1 MARLCVEGWAPEYG
15 AAVEPDDA
23 LAPAEGAVEVDV
35 EGRPWE
41 PIPGRDDGVPVVAF
55 VDGVRR
61 IDARLVLDDPARGPI
76 PGICASFGV
85 GSVLWHRE
93 ERRAEVV
100 DPAVERLALLLHG
113 RTAALP
119 HPGHGLAYRAEA
131 VEGDDPA
138 GLVRALHGAMRRAEA
153 RLAERLAEAGCFVVA
168 DGPLYEY
175 TPVPKV
181 GYIKSHRRTYLPDD
195 RAAIVGALGPGERT
209 PLFTVGEGLY
219 RRYSWYLR
227 LARFPG
233 GHSWTGIARG
243 EAAAALGRE
252 QAAALAD
259 RTAAVLPLVG
269 SEPHIDPRAPQ
280 NLVPVAALERHL
292 RCLLGDAGLVL
303 RALRAAALR
312 EEAA

>member
-23 LAPAEGAVEVDV
+23 LSPAEGAVEVDV
-35 EGRPWE
+35 EGRPWR
-41 PIPGRDDGVPVVAF
+41 PIPGRDDGLPVVAF

-61 IDARLVLDDPARGPI
+61 IDARLILDDPERGPI

-85 GSVLWHRE
+85 GAVLWHRDE
-93 ERRAEVV
+93 QWSEVV
-100 DPAVERLALLLHG
+100 EPAVERLALLLHG
-113 RTAALP
+113 RLAALP
-119 HPGHGLAYRAEA
+119 PLPPNLSFRAEA
-131 VEGDDPA
+131 VPGDDPA
-138 GLVRALHGAMRRAEA
+138 GLVRSLHGAMRRAEA
-153 RLAERLAEAGCFVVA
+153 TLAERLAQSGTFVVA

-175 TPVPKV
+175 TPVAKV
-181 GYIKSHRRTYLPDD
+181 GYVKSHRRSYLPDD
-195 RAAIVGALGPGERT
+195 RASIVGALGPGERT
-209 PLFTVGEGLY
+209 PLFTVGEGRY

-227 LARFPG
+227 LARLPG

-243 EAAAALGRE
+243 EAAAALGLE

-269 SEPHIDPRAPQ
+269 SEAHRDPRAPQ

-292 RCLLGDAGLVL
+292 RHLLGDGGLVL
-303 RALRAAALR
+303 RALRAAAMR

>member
-23 LAPAEGAVEVDV
+23 LSPAEGAVEVDV
-35 EGRPWE
+35 EGRPWR
-41 PIPGRDDGVPVVAF
+41 PIPGRDDGLPVVAF

-61 IDARLVLDDPARGPI
+61 IDARFVLDDPERGPI

-85 GSVLWHRE
+85 GAVLWHRDE
-93 ERRAEVV
+93 QRSEVV
-100 DPAVERLALLLHG
+100 EPAVERLALLLHG
-113 RTAALP
+113 RLAALP
-119 HPGHGLAYRAEA
+119 PLPPNLSFRAEA
-131 VEGDDPA
+131 VPGDDPA
-138 GLVRALHGAMRRAEA
+138 GLVRSLHDAMRRAEA
-153 RLAERLAEAGCFVVA
+153 ALAERLAQSGTFVVA

-175 TPVPKV
+175 TPVAKV
-181 GYIKSHRRTYLPDD
+181 GYVKSHRRSYLPDD
-195 RAAIVGALGPGERT
+195 RAGIVGALGPGERT
-209 PLFTVGEGLY
+209 PLFTVGEGRY

-243 EAAAALGRE
+243 EAAAALGLE

-259 RTAAVLPLVG
+259 RTAALLPLVG
-269 SEPHIDPRAPQ
+269 SEAHRDPCAPQ

-292 RCLLGDAGLVL
+292 RHLLGDGGLVL
-303 RALRAAALR
+303 RALRAAAMR